1 MRRLALASALMACAS
16 TALGAQSRDSPLAG
30 RPFAVWLS
38 ASVGPGRASGSES
51 LLLGGQFALWASV
64 DRLAVGIRRGG
75 ASNIDNKDTYD
86 TAVLVGL
93 RARVDHATIL
103 GTLGP
108 GVIGGTRFGDRV
120 GSEVGL
126 SAAVE
131 CALNARYVGA
141 GVAGFAAIGRRT
153 RFVGVGFTL
162 ELGKIQ

>member
-1 MRRLALASALMACAS
+1 MACAS
-16 TALGAQSRDSPLAG
+16 SALGAQSRDSTLAS
-30 RPFAVWLS
+30 RPVAVWLS
-38 ASVGPGRASGSES
+38 ASAGPGRATGSES
-51 LLLGGQFALWASV
+51 TLIGGQFVLWTSV

-93 RARVDHATIL
+93 RARADHATIL

-131 CALNARYVGA
+131 YALNARYVGA
-141 GVAGFAAIGRRT
+141 GFAGFAVIGRRT
-153 RFVGVGFTL
+153 RFAGVGFTL